1 MGSHAKVD
9 TKLVKAFY
17 VHFPGRRNHFS
28 KGDLLKN
35 TKGPRLT
42 WMSACWLVEVFA
54 RPITAE
60 DTSKLISDLENKL
73 HCNWSVRS
81 YMLVNS
87 GPFAFFERSPLE
99 KWFPRPGKWIW
110 KSSASTLAYVPM
122 IFRYFNQYPFIY
134 WVKNRI
140 SHIFPCP
147 GGTPEA
153 RNRKETESGLGK
165 DKICTLCRNSRF
177 VR

>member
-1 MGSHAKVD
+1 
-9 TKLVKAFY
+9 
-17 VHFPGRRNHFS
+17 
-28 KGDLLKN
+28 
-35 TKGPRLT
+35 
-42 WMSACWLVEVFA
+42 MSACWLVEVLA
-54 RPITAE
+54 WPITAE

-140 SHIFPCP
+140 SHIFPSPGGLPFLTVFLTIKLARLLSPRKSLHIFETNILVEWFNHIHYKKHRKNCEWCP
-147 GGTPEA
+147 GHYLIVDHY
-153 RNRKETESGLGK
+153 SS
-165 DKICTLCRNSRF
+165 I
-177 VR
+177 